1 MTEDDEIQAALKA
14 NQAFYEALAGGQND
28 QMEQIWATT
37 TPVICIHPGEPPIR
51 GLASI
56 LESWRGIAHNPPP
69 IEISDPQVQIIR
81 GLAAVTCFEHIG
93 DTLLAAT
100 NLFVWESSRW
110 AIAFHQSGPVQAL
123 GNPPAGAQG
132 PLH

>member
-37 TPVICIHPGEPPIR
+37 TPVICIHPGGPPIR
-51 GLASI
+51 GLASV
-56 LESWRGIAHNPPP
+56 LESWREIAHSPPP
-69 IEISDPQVQIIR
+69 IEISDPQAQIIR

-93 DTLLAAT
+93 DSLLAAT
-100 NLFVWESSRW
+100 NLFVWENGRW
-110 AIAFHQSGPVQAL
+110 AIACHQSGPVQAM
-123 GNPPAGAQG
+123 GNPPAVAKG